1 MMKTIALLK
10 EKRSEIIRIAQVNGV
25 IKLSLFGSV
34 VRGED
39 NENSDVDFLVEF
51 EEGRTLFDLIR
62 LKQELESLLKKS
74 VDVVTEESVHPLL
87 KERIKTEA
95 IQI

>member
-1 MMKTIALLK
+1 MKTIALLK

-62 LKQELESLLKKS
+62 LKQELESLLEKS